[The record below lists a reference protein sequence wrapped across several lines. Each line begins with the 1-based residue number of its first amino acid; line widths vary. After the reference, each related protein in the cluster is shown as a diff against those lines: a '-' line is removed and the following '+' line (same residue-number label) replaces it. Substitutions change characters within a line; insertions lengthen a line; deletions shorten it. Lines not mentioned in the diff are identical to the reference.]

1 MLGSSTSSHFGIV
14 SHTCSFAFTS
24 GGAWTGVRCCAE
36 AEEIDRIAQQKTR
49 QKVRVC
55 ILSTSEIATDHIT
68 SIRKLAADGTDDQ
81 IRAIPQSAANEHTR
95 PVAGMIVAA
104 QVRGK

>member
-1 MLGSSTSSHFGIV
+1 MLI
-14 SHTCSFAFTS
+14 AFTS
-24 GGAWTGVRCCAE
+24 GGAWTGACCCAE
-36 AEEIDRIAQQKTR
+36 AEQIEAIAQQKTR

-68 SIRKLAADGTDDQ
+68 SIRKWAADGKDD
-81 IRAIPQSAANEHTR
+81 ANPGHPRNPRLMSTR
-95 PVAGMIVAA
+95 PLAGMIVAA